1 MNSTRLSRYCAAMAY
16 VTVLGIGAMLLL
28 DILFWL
34 FPKAILD
41 SGLTVTV
48 DTVRGFYGSS
58 EFNLPSLPLWQRAGG
73 AVLSCI
79 PLLILAQGLNALRRL
94 FKLYATREYF
104 TDRSASLLSKVGS
117 RVALWVLADLVS
129 QPLISVW
136 LTMMRPE
143 GQRLIS
149 VSFHTEN
156 LESLFIAAVVMII
169 ARIQREG
176 IALAC
181 ENKQFI

>member
-1 MNSTRLSRYCAAMAY
+1 
-16 VTVLGIGAMLLL
+16 
-28 DILFWL
+28 
-34 FPKAILD
+34 
-41 SGLTVTV
+41 
-48 DTVRGFYGSS
+48 
-58 EFNLPSLPLWQRAGG
+58 
-73 AVLSCI
+73 
-79 PLLILAQGLNALRRL
+79 LLILAQGLNALRRL
-94 FKLYATREYF
+94 FKLYATRVYF